1 MTWELHTVL
10 QCFSNPRKSGVPSTP
25 GIALPPEP
33 HNRVDF
39 FFLFC
44 FLIVNDLRML
54 EVTKILSWAA
64 FIHMTRISWVHVGH
78 GLEVWTRLS
87 HTWGG

>member
-1 MTWELHTVL
+1 
-10 QCFSNPRKSGVPSTP
+10 
-25 GIALPPEP
+25 
-33 HNRVDF
+33 
-39 FFLFC
+39 
-44 FLIVNDLRML
+44 ML